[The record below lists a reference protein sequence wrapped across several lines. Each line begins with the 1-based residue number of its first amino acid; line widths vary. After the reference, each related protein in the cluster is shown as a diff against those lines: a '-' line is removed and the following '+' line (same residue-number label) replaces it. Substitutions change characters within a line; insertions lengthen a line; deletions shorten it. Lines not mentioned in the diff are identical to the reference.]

1 MNYKKV
7 INIILRCALHIF
19 ALSRLFNNC
28 PEINPFLTISLG
40 KGILDFFL
48 FCGLFYWLTY
58 FSDNAINIIVE
69 ITVCTNLLFFTY
81 FYAKLCGLYK
91 LFKTYKLWQKHLIF
105 LSITLLIFPVAM
117 FDFKNFKIFDNFF
130 FENNQITIIATMFFV
145 MFAFYLNL
153 FFEFLT
159 KKFPKPFE
167 KIGYWFSIEFY
178 SNLIQKFKR

>member
-7 INIILRCALHIF
+7 INVIFRCGVYIYIAARMLNVCLESNYIF
-19 ALSRLFNNC
+19 TIGAIKVLFDFVFLDIVSRWVSLFSKVD
-28 PEINPFLTISLG
+28 INDLANVLMC
-40 KGILDFFL
+40 L
-48 FCGLFYWLTY
+48 
-58 FSDNAINIIVE
+58 
-69 ITVCTNLLFFTY
+69 NLLFFSY

-117 FDFKNFKIFDNFF
+117 FDFKNFKVFDNFF
-130 FENNQITIIATMFFV
+130 FENNHITIIATMIFV
-145 MFAFYLNL
+145 IVAFYLNL

-178 SNLIQKFKR
+178 SDLIQKFKR